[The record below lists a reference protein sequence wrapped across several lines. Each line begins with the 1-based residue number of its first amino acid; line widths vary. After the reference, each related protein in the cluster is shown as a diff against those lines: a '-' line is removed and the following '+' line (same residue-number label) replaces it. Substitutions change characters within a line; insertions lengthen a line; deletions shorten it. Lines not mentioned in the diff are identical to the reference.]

1 VRKRR
6 RSRDEP
12 ERSTESDDGFAGS
25 SNPLTKPWGAGQLRR
40 DEQGSAVVEFS
51 WLALL
56 LLVPLVY
63 VMLGVF
69 DVQRASYGAT
79 AATRAAG
86 RAFVIVPQGLTEDD
100 ARARAFEAARLAMKD
115 QGLDLESGE
124 LKITC
129 DPACLE
135 PGSTVTVELDHQVP
149 LPLIPKALG
158 GARPAVHVSASHT
171 EPYGDYREAKGSP

>member
-1 VRKRR
+1 MMR
-6 RSRDEP
+6 RSH
-12 ERSTESDDGFAGS
+12 
-25 SNPLTKPWGAGQLRR
+25 RR
-40 DEQGSAVVEFS
+40 DEEGNAVVEFS

-69 DVQRASYGAT
+69 DVQRTSYGAT

-86 RAFVIVPQGLTEDD
+86 RAFIIVPAGRSEED

-115 QGLDLESGE
+115 QGVNLTAEQ

-129 DPACLE
+129 TPACLE
-135 PGSTVTVELDHQVP
+135 PGSTVTVELNTEVP
-149 LPLIPKALG
+149 LPLIPDALG
-158 GARPAVHVSASHT
+158 GERPAIHITASHT
-171 EPYGDYREAKGSP
+171 EPYGNYRESKGDK

>member
-1 VRKRR
+1 MIRW
-6 RSRDEP
+6 SR
-12 ERSTESDDGFAGS
+12 
-25 SNPLTKPWGAGQLRR
+25 RR
-40 DEQGSAVVEFS
+40 DEQGSAVVEFL

-56 LLVPLVY
+56 MLVPLVY

-86 RAFVIVPQGLTEDD
+86 RAFIIVPAGLSEDD

-115 QGLDLESGE
+115 QGMDLSSDQ

-129 DPACLE
+129 SPACLE
-135 PGSTVTVELDHQVP
+135 PGSTVTVELDAEVP
-149 LPLIPKALG
+149 LPLIPDALG
-158 GARPAVHVSASHT
+158 GERPAIHVSASHT
-171 EPYGDYREAKGSP
+171 EPYGDYREAKGTG